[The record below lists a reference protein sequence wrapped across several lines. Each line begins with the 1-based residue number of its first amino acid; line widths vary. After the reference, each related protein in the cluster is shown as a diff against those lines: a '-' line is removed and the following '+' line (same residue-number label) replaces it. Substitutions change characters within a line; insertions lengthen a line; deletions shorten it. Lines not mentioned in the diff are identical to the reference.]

1 MTEMLSHGVTLM
13 LADVE
18 VLTDVTIVATSST
31 AALCTYDVITFTD
44 SDADAVQPMT
54 HLLIAG
60 PTLIQFVR
68 TKDSAIGNDDE
79 NNAFAQTTSNAP
91 DGRT

>member
-31 AALCTYDVITFTD
+31 AARCTKVVITLTD
-44 SDADAVQPMT
+44 SDTDAVQPIT
-54 HLLIAG
+54 HADHRAN
-60 PTLIQFVR
+60 TDTVR
-68 TKDSAIGNDDE
+68 EKE
-79 NNAFAQTTSNAP
+79 
-91 DGRT
+91 RCRHRR